1 VNRHPGRGRYYQ
13 LFILPCLRPSA
24 KGNIL
29 SGSGLPTPLSL
40 RTDLPVLPYQKKNRF
55 FLQIQKT
62 IFKGIRKAKEKYIHS
77 SLTKQKEKKAK

>member
-1 VNRHPGRGRYYQ
+1 VGQVCPHRYPFALIYQ
-13 LFILPCLRPSA
+13 F
-24 KGNIL
+24 
-29 SGSGLPTPLSL
+29 SL
-40 RTDLPVLPYQKKNRF
+40 TRKKNLF